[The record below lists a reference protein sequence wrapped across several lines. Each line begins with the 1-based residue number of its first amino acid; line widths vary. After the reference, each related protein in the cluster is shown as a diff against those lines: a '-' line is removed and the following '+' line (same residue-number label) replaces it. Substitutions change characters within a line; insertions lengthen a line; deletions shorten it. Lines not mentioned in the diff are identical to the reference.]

1 MYSMNISVQ
10 INKKRCYDD
19 DDANDA
25 NEEEEEGQQ
34 TN

>member
-19 DDANDA
+19 DDANDD
-25 NEEEEEGQQ
+25 EEEEGQQ

>member
-10 INKKRCYDD
+10 INNKRCYDD
-19 DDANDA
+19 DDDANDD
-25 NEEEEEGQQ
+25 EEEEGQQ

>member
-19 DDANDA
+19 DDAND
-25 NEEEEEGQQ
+25 EEEEEGQQ